1 MRKTHFTCPLC
12 GRRAADR
19 FLSREFPIA
28 FWVQEFGW
36 FRGQPRPTMSW
47 KRITDGSMAQ
57 ALHSALIQKL
67 AAVAARVGYRLEPLR
82 IGVSLIPGADI
93 SVSQGG
99 GLISVITKPEVRR
112 K

>member
-1 MRKTHFTCPLC
+1 LRRTHFTCPLC
-12 GRRAADR
+12 GRRAADC
-19 FLSREFPIA
+19 FLSREFSVA

-57 ALHSALIQKL
+57 PLRSALIRKL
-67 AAVAARVGYRLEPLR
+67 AAVAARFGYRLEPLQM
-82 IGVSLIPGADI
+82 GVSLIPRADI
-93 SVSQGG
+93 SVSQEG

-112 K
+112 N